1 MRSWLSEIPVD
12 VLLQICYALHI
23 LEDLFAL
30 STTCKRIRQAVH
42 ASSAIWKFHYAKR
55 FGKSSTHLPPQFQSW
70 RSLIS
75 LRLALGP
82 PFCQGLLYGLLQF
95 CVEYRDHKTK
105 LDHSLIKM
113 RDCDGLI
120 DLETSDKNLF
130 DQFNLRKKGKLQ
142 IKLFSNYDQDQ
153 LEPITTFCI
162 EEFRWDEG
170 ASISYQWNSTK
181 DVRLTVIPK
190 FSIYGSWPRCSSLQI
205 QMTFES
211 LISPL
216 NSSKNY
222 NALLTQFQ
230 HLKSREQKIK
240 TAISATRKFLEVGRD
255 IKYKVLEEFA
265 MKELLDLSEVT
276 PQVYLLLNVV
286 WKIARSTEN
295 LLYQQDHARKGNWTE
310 IKWQFLDKDFL
321 WNIGDPSST
330 IDTIHVRNLI
340 ANLQPHDCT
349 QRLLKLSKDEYFL
362 ELMKRYPLLRDLY
375 EWFLS
380 VYYMCESL
388 ISLGKFYSL
397 SDLHDLGRVAKET
410 TKRMRTLLLLLQL
423 FRSPLCPQS
432 E

>member
-1 MRSWLSEIPVD
+1 MQKKIRGLIDGLPSVWK
-12 VLLQICYALHI
+12 LHYEKRYGKI
-23 LEDLFAL
+23 
-30 STTCKRIRQAVH
+30 TTQ
-42 ASSAIWKFHYAKR
+42 
-55 FGKSSTHLPPQFQSW
+55 LPPKFERW
-70 RSLIS
+70 KSLLS
-75 LRLALGP
+75 LRLSLGT
-82 PFCQGLLYGLLQF
+82 PFYQGLLYGLLQF
-95 CVEYRDHKTK
+95 CVEYRTHKTK

-113 RDCDGLI
+113 RDCVGFI

-130 DQFNLRKKGKLQ
+130 DRFNQFKSGKLQ
-142 IKLFSNYDQDQ
+142 IKLFTNYDQDE
-153 LEPITTFCI
+153 LEPITSFSI

-170 ASISYQWNSTK
+170 ASISYQWNSSK
-181 DVRLTVIPK
+181 DIRLTMIPR
-190 FSIYGSWPRCSSLQI
+190 FSIYGSWPRCSSLQV

-216 NSSKNY
+216 NSPENY
-222 NALLTQFQ
+222 TVLLTQFQ
-230 HLKSREQKIK
+230 NLKSKELKIK
-240 TAISATRKFLEVGRD
+240 TAINATRKFLEVGRD

-265 MKELLDLSEVT
+265 MKELLDLSENV

-340 ANLQPHDCT
+340 ANLHHHHDCT
-349 QRLLKLSKDEYFL
+349 QRLLKLNQDEEFAQ
-362 ELMKRYPLLRDLY
+362 LMKFYPLLRDLY
-375 EWFLS
+375 SWFLS
-380 VYYMCESL
+380 VYSMCDAL

-397 SDLHDLGRVAKET
+397 SDLYDLGRIAKEST
-410 TKRMRTLLLLLQL
+410 QKMKTLLSLLQL
-423 FRSPLCPQS
+423 FRGKLLLCPQS